1 MDGPAPS
8 GAGVSHPDV
17 PSVPVDEVVGGS
29 AVPAEGE
36 THTGELLDQDHA
48 PETNGRMAV
57 CRRCG
62 SRTDGP
68 QGARHLPSDR
78 QLTRIQEW
86 LVAES
91 QRVHIERAR
100 AARRSGG

>member
-1 MDGPAPS
+1 
-8 GAGVSHPDV
+8 
-17 PSVPVDEVVGGS
+17 
-29 AVPAEGE
+29 VPADGE
-36 THTGELLDQDHA
+36 MHTGELLDQDHA

-62 SRTDGP
+62 SQTDGP

-78 QLTRIQEW
+78 QLPRIREW

-91 QRVHIERAR
+91 QRVHIARAR
-100 AARRSGG
+100 AARGGGG

>member
-1 MDGPAPS
+1 M
-8 GAGVSHPDV
+8 
-17 PSVPVDEVVGGS
+17 VVVAEGS
-29 AVPAEGE
+29 AVPAEGDRD
-36 THTGELLDQDHA
+36 TGSRLDQDHA

-68 QGARHLPSDR
+68 DGGHHLPSEG
-78 QLTRIQEW
+78 QAARIREW

-91 QRVHIERAR
+91 QRVHIDRVRASR
-100 AARRSGG
+100 GG